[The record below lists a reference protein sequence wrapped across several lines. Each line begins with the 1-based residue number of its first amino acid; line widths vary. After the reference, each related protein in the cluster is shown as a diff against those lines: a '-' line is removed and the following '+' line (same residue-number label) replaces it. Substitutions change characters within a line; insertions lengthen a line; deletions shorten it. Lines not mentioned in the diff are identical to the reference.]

1 MHINKYVLAY
11 TTLVVYT
18 TLQQRQCH
26 QHSVPTNDYSA
37 AKETLKTR
45 KKTLATTETKLNQ
58 SKYV

>member
-11 TTLVVYT
+11 TTLVVYA

-45 KKTLATTETKLNQ
+45 KKN
-58 SKYV
+58 SCHN